1 MQLKFIKAHIQ
12 GKLIKGQRTILI
24 SIISIATVDKI
35 HQRTYKRF
43 VVYPILIYI
52 ELNETSSNR
61 WLIRRRCVYRYKII
75 SIKSFSRRGHDVL
88 GQVV

>member
-12 GKLIKGQRTILI
+12 RKLTKGQRTILI
-24 SIISIATVDKI
+24 YIISTATFDKI

-52 ELNETSSNR
+52 ELNETSSSR
-61 WLIRRRCVYRYKII
+61 WLIRRRHVYRYKII
-75 SIKSFSRRGHDVL
+75 SIKSFSRRRHDVL
-88 GQVV
+88 GQLV